1 MVVVSCV
8 FLLKLQPC
16 GKQQFAQHLLCSRL
30 ARSRDYSFELHLPR
44 YLHSKI
50 SAISLYTAASMSAT
64 ALRLVAG
71 GLSEKFYSH
80 SKRTEEELRR
90 DTHLN
95 IDRRCFSNLWQEDMQ
110 VPCIPLLQ
118 HDFLQKSS
126 GVCVEAWFQAAKCK
140 DENAAK
146 FCFELPSSKHQ
157 AQFGRGHL
165 PLRYDQVEYFT
176 SRQMPLEK
184 VNVMQE
190 YAGEDDSWPARS
202 HRALMKNK
210 KQMFDDI
217 GATDLAYA
225 GKTHISIYVPK
236 LRGDWEEIKDRLMLE
251 LQKAKFGT
259 DGQATAIRS
268 AEGLLAAGILHVTEH
283 AEDPVWG
290 DKITG
295 QGNNRQ
301 GKIIAAVLSQKSQR
315 ALSGP
320 TSPDLEWSA
329 ELQILLEQPAVLSVH
344 YD

>member
-1 MVVVSCV
+1 M
-8 FLLKLQPC
+8 
-16 GKQQFAQHLLCSRL
+16 
-30 ARSRDYSFELHLPR
+30 
-44 YLHSKI
+44 
-50 SAISLYTAASMSAT
+50 
-64 ALRLVAG
+64 
-71 GLSEKFYSH
+71 
-80 SKRTEEELRR
+80 
-90 DTHLN
+90 
-95 IDRRCFSNLWQEDMQ
+95 
-110 VPCIPLLQ
+110 
-118 HDFLQKSS
+118 
-126 GVCVEAWFQAAKCK
+126 
-140 DENAAK
+140 
-146 FCFELPSSKHQ
+146 
-157 AQFGRGHL
+157 
-165 PLRYDQVEYFT
+165 FT
-176 SRQMPLEK
+176 SRHMLLEK

-210 KQMFDDI
+210 KQMFDDT
-217 GATDLAYA
+217 GASNLAYA
-225 GKTHISIYVPK
+225 DATHISIYVPK
-236 LRGDWEEIKDRLMLE
+236 LRGDWGETKDRLMLE
-251 LQKAKFGT
+251 LQEAKFGT

-295 QGNNRQ
+295 QGNNRL

>member
-1 MVVVSCV
+1 
-8 FLLKLQPC
+8 
-16 GKQQFAQHLLCSRL
+16 
-30 ARSRDYSFELHLPR
+30 
-44 YLHSKI
+44 
-50 SAISLYTAASMSAT
+50 MSAT

-80 SKRTEEELRR
+80 SKRTKEELRR
-90 DTHLN
+90 DAQLN
-95 IDRRCFSNLWQEDMQ
+95 INRCSFSNLWQEDMQ

-118 HDFLQKSS
+118 HAFLQNSS
-126 GVCVEAWFQAAKCK
+126 GVCVEAWFQAAKCN
-140 DENAAK
+140 DEDAAR

-165 PLRYDQVEYFT
+165 PLRCDQAAYFT
-176 SRQMPLEK
+176 SLRMPLEK

-190 YAGEDDSWPARS
+190 YPAEDDSWPARS

-225 GKTHISIYVPK
+225 DETHISIYVPK

-251 LQKAKFGT
+251 LQEAKFGT

-295 QGNNRQ
+295 QGNNRL
-301 GKIIAAVLSQKSQR
+301 GKIIAAVLSHKR
-315 ALSGP
+315 KWALSDATP
-320 TSPDLEWSA
+320 PDLEWSA
-329 ELQILLEQPAVLSVH
+329 ELQGQLEQPAELSVMYH
-344 YD
+344 D